1 MAKTKPYRK
10 DPSPAHTG
18 LKKYERTFLNRKARR
33 RKKQEKTMQ
42 HEVYLCTLEHVITK
56 KRTTALLKKVDEDDD
71 WRTADDGSE
80 ISYEWNVVEWIP
92 TGLKKY
98 RGGS

>member
-42 HEVYLCTLEHVITK
+42 HEAVRPT
-56 KRTTALLKKVDEDDD
+56 RTCGA
-71 WRTADDGSE
+71 
-80 ISYEWNVVEWIP
+80 
-92 TGLKKY
+92 GLTHCNGCG
-98 RGGS
+98 RDFLNLSLIHI